1 MMILKPLGVSNS
13 CNSTSS
19 SSYSN
24 ATLVRVTH
32 IDLSNSAHTVYCYSN
47 STTMKYSVVIC
58 GGESI
63 ILEKGSTDTINCSSI
78 DTTVR
83 IVPVA
88 YRG

>member
-13 CNSTSS
+13 CNSTSA
-19 SSYSN
+19 SSYANS
-24 ATLVRVTH
+24 TLVRVTD
-32 IDLSNSAHTVYCYSN
+32 ISLSNAGHTVYCYSN
-47 STTMKYSVVIC
+47 STTMKYSVVIV

-63 ILEKGSTDTINCSSI
+63 ILEKAPTDLINCSSV
-78 DTTVR
+78 DNSVR

>member
-1 MMILKPLGVSNS
+1 MMILKPLGISNS
-13 CNSTSS
+13 CNSTSTNT
-19 SSYSN
+19 YAN

-47 STTMKYSVVIC
+47 STTLKYSVVIC

-63 ILEKGSTDTINCSSI
+63 ILEKSPTDLINCSSV

-88 YRG
+88 YKG